1 MPPTN
6 SRIASRF
13 IPREEI
19 NQLTRWDFTDVDEA
33 GLLRAQQA
41 REREEQAL
49 LLEQQAYEEAIHNR
63 GREQGY
69 SEGYAAGFEQ
79 GKAQAQAEGQKQL
92 LDYIAKQGR
101 VAAQQFGALMASASD
116 QLETAEQ
123 MAAQSVLEL
132 ACELARQ
139 VLRKEVAGN
148 PNALLPVIREA
159 LGQLFTDVRAVQVR
173 LHPLDLEVLQDV
185 LVEEYPNLKLTL
197 QPDAGLTRGGCVVE
211 AAGTVIDGRLEKR
224 WVRAIG
230 RLGQSQPWDEG
241 AQDEDPGQPGNKETG
256 HGRRPA

>member
-1 MPPTN
+1 MPQTN
-6 SRIASRF
+6 SRTGSRF
-13 IPREEI
+13 IPSEEI
-19 NQLTRWDFTDVDEA
+19 NQLTRWDFNDVDEA
-33 GLLRAQQA
+33 GLLLAQQA

-69 SEGYAAGFEQ
+69 SEGYATGFEQ
-79 GKAQAQAEGQKQL
+79 GKAQAQAEAQKQL
-92 LDYIAKQGR
+92 SDYIARQGR
-101 VAAQQFGALMASASD
+101 VAAQQFGALMVSASD
-116 QLETAEQ
+116 QLEAAEQ
-123 MAAQSVLEL
+123 MSAQAVLEL

-185 LVEEYPNLKLTL
+185 LVEEYPNLKLSL
-197 QPDAGLTRGGCVVE
+197 QPDAGLTRGGCIVE
-211 AAGTVIDGRLEKR
+211 AAGTVIDGRMEKR
-224 WVRAIG
+224 WLRAIG
-230 RLGQSQPWDEG
+230 RIGQSLSWDEG
-241 AQDEDPGQPGNKETG
+241 ESEDGADEAGDKETG